1 MRSSNERK
9 RLMAKINLLPWR
21 EERRKELLNGFLVML
36 GLVALFA
43 ALTVGIV
50 HFYHS
55 QLIERQNTRIG
66 YIDKRIKEVDKK
78 ITEIKELEK
87 QKESLLS
94 RMRAIESLQRD
105 RPLIVHLFDEL
116 VRSLPEG
123 LSIVN
128 LKQEGPKVTITGEA
142 QSNARVSSFM
152 RKIEQSEWIKGAK
165 LKVIKESNKGE
176 GSTAK
181 IVNEFM
187 LTFEQVMPST
197 DKEEG
202 DEES

>member
-1 MRSSNERK
+1 
-9 RLMAKINLLPWR
+9 MAKINLLPWR

-43 ALTVGIV
+43 GLTVGII

-116 VRSLPEG
+116 VRSIPEG
-123 LSIVN
+123 MSILD
-128 LKQEGPKVTITGEA
+128 LKQEGPKITITGEA

-152 RKIEQSEWIKGAK
+152 RKIQQSEWLKDPK
-165 LKVIKESNKGE
+165 LKIIKEQKVRIKKGDIDQE
-176 GSTAK
+176 K

-187 LTFEQVMPST
+187 LTFEQVMPT
-197 DKEEG
+197 VNEEEG
-202 DEES
+202 DGES

>member
-1 MRSSNERK
+1 
-9 RLMAKINLLPWR
+9 MAKINLLPWR
-21 EERRKELLNGFLVML
+21 EERRKELLNDFLIML

-128 LKQEGPKVTITGEA
+128 LRQEGPKVTITGEA

-165 LKVIKESNKGE
+165 LKVIKESNKGK
-176 GSTAK
+176 GSTTK

-187 LTFEQVMPST
+187 LTFEQVMPSV

>member
-1 MRSSNERK
+1 
-9 RLMAKINLLPWR
+9 MAKINLLPWR
-21 EERRKELLNGFLVML
+21 EERRKELLNEFLVML

-187 LTFEQVMPST
+187 LTFEQVMPGV

-202 DEES
+202 DGES

>member
-1 MRSSNERK
+1 
-9 RLMAKINLLPWR
+9 MAKINLLPWR
-21 EERRKELLNGFLVML
+21 EERRKELLNEFLVIL

-105 RPLIVHLFDEL
+105 RPLVVHLFDEL
-116 VRSLPEG
+116 VKSLPEG

-128 LKQEGPKVTITGEA
+128 LKQHGPKITITGEA

-176 GSTAK
+176 GSTTK

-187 LTFEQVMPST
+187 LTFEQVMPSV

>member
-1 MRSSNERK
+1 
-9 RLMAKINLLPWR
+9 MAKINLLPWR
-21 EERRKELLNGFLVML
+21 EERRKDLLNGFLVML

-87 QKESLLS
+87 QKEALLS

-128 LKQEGPKVTITGEA
+128 LKQEGPKITITGEA

-165 LKVIKESNKGE
+165 LKVIKESNKGKD
-176 GSTAK
+176 GTTK
-181 IVNEFM
+181 TVNEFM
-187 LTFEQVMPST
+187 LTFEQVMPNA

>member
-1 MRSSNERK
+1 
-9 RLMAKINLLPWR
+9 MAKINLLPWR
-21 EERRKELLNGFLVML
+21 EERRKELLNEFLVML

-43 ALTVGIV
+43 ALTVGVV

-55 QLIERQNTRIG
+55 QLIDRQNTRIG

-116 VRSLPEG
+116 VSSVPDG
-123 LSIVN
+123 MSVN
-128 LKQEGPKVTITGEA
+128 DLKQEGPKITITGEA

-176 GSTAK
+176 GKT
-181 IVNEFM
+181 VNEFTLM
-187 LTFEQVMPST
+187 FEQVMPSV

>member
-1 MRSSNERK
+1 
-9 RLMAKINLLPWR
+9 MAKINLLPWR
-21 EERRKELLNGFLVML
+21 EERRKDLLNEFLVML

-43 ALTVGIV
+43 AITVGIV

-66 YIDKRIKEVDKK
+66 YIDKRINEVDKK
-78 ITEIKELEK
+78 IIEIKELEK

-94 RMRAIESLQRD
+94 RMRAIESLQHD

-116 VRSLPEG
+116 VRSVPEG
-123 LSIVN
+123 MSILD
-128 LKQEGPKVTITGEA
+128 LKQNGPKITITGEA

-152 RKIEQSEWIKGAK
+152 RKIEQSEWLKNSK
-165 LKVIKESNKGE
+165 LKIIKERKVQIQSKGNKKRTNSE
-176 GSTAK
+176 K

-187 LTFEQVMPST
+187 LTFEQVMPGA
-197 DKEEG
+197 DKKEE

>member
-1 MRSSNERK
+1 
-9 RLMAKINLLPWR
+9 MAKINLLPWR
-21 EERRKELLNGFLVML
+21 EERRKELLNEFLVML

-116 VRSLPEG
+116 VKSLPDG

-128 LKQEGPKVTITGEA
+128 LKQEGPKITITGEA

-152 RKIEQSEWIKGAK
+152 RKIERSEWIKDAK
-165 LKVIKESNKGE
+165 LKVIKESVKGKD
-176 GSTAK
+176 STTK
-181 IVNEFM
+181 TVNEFM
-187 LTFEQVMPST
+187 LTFEQVMPSV

>member
-1 MRSSNERK
+1 
-9 RLMAKINLLPWR
+9 MAKINLLPWR
-21 EERRKELLNGFLVML
+21 EERRKELLNEFLVML

-116 VRSLPEG
+116 VRSVPEG
-123 LSIVN
+123 MSILA
-128 LKQEGPKVTITGEA
+128 LKQEGLKITITGEA

-152 RKIEQSEWIKGAK
+152 RKIEQSEWLKDPK
-165 LKVIKESNKGE
+165 LKIIKEQKVQIKKGDINQE
-176 GSTAK
+176 K

-187 LTFEQVMPST
+187 LTFEQVMQSG

-202 DEES
+202 DGES

>member
-1 MRSSNERK
+1 
-9 RLMAKINLLPWR
+9 MAKINLLPWR
-21 EERRKELLNGFLVML
+21 EERRKELLNEFLVML
-36 GLVALFA
+36 GLVMFFA

-55 QLIERQNTRIG
+55 QLIDRQTTRIS

-87 QKESLLS
+87 QKEALLS

-105 RPLIVHLFDEL
+105 RPLIVRLFDEL

-123 LSIVN
+123 LSIVT
-128 LKQEGPKVTITGEA
+128 LIQDGPKITITGEA

-176 GSTAK
+176 GSTRK
-181 IVNEFM
+181 TVNEFT
-187 LTFEQVMPST
+187 LTFEQFRPNAE
-197 DKEEG
+197 KKEG

>member
-1 MRSSNERK
+1 
-9 RLMAKINLLPWR
+9 MAKINLLPWR
-21 EERRKELLNGFLVML
+21 EERRKELLNEFLVML
-36 GLVALFA
+36 GLVALFT

-116 VRSLPEG
+116 VKSLPEG

-128 LKQEGPKVTITGEA
+128 LKQQGPKITITGEA

-152 RKIEQSEWIKGAK
+152 RKIEKSEWIKDAK
-165 LKVIKESNKGE
+165 LKVIKESVKGKD
-176 GSTAK
+176 STTK
-181 IVNEFM
+181 TVNEFM
-187 LTFEQVMPST
+187 LTFEQVMPSV